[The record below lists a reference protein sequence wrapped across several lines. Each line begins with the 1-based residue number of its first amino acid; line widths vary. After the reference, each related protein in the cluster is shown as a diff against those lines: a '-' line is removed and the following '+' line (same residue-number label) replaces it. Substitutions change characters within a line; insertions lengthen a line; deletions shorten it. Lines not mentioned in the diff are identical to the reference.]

1 MNREVLELLNSVI
14 KINVDSLSTGRYFD
28 KDNNF
33 YDNIEF
39 IIDMFDK
46 YVDLLDKINVNNYLC
61 YRYKTVNLTVMEI
74 KFLCYEVFKYI
85 DNITDNKYNFYD
97 KFVMVSK
104 CGMFNLSSNND
115 DWNTVSDNYNVKV
128 NGKLSYTINDVISI
142 IHEFFHLDYV
152 NLIGLDNVK
161 SMSENISIYFE
172 TLTIKFLSEKGMFYD
187 EVISSYLKR
196 LIGNFSNV
204 EKNYIEL
211 NMMYLYKKHGRIDNE
226 IVNKLGI
233 NDLVIDFINNHVEK
247 PKIDAFDS
255 YPYILGI
262 LISDNLLFSNYD
274 EKDVTCR
281 LLSIYDNISSYKFS
295 DILDML
301 HYNEIDT
308 NVIANNS
315 RNFLNQSIYKK
326 LKRSIGCK

>member
-1 MNREVLELLNSVI
+1 MNKEVLELLNSVI
-14 KINVDSLSTGRYFD
+14 KVNVDSLSSGRYFD

-61 YRYKTVNLTVMEI
+61 YRYKTINLTVTEI
-74 KFLCYEVFKYI
+74 KLLCYEVFKYI
-85 DNITDNKYNFYD
+85 DNITDNNYNFYD
-97 KFVMVSK
+97 KFVMISK

-128 NGKLSYTINDVISI
+128 NGKLSYTIYDVISI
-142 IHEFFHLDYV
+142 VHEFFHLDYV
-152 NLIGLDNVK
+152 NLIGFDNVK

-172 TLTIKFLSEKGMFYD
+172 TLAIKFLSDKGMFYD
-187 EVISSYLKR
+187 GVISSYLKR
-196 LIGNFSNV
+196 LIGNFGDV
-204 EKNYIEL
+204 EKNYVEL
-211 NMMYLYKKHGRIDNE
+211 NIMYLYKKYGYIDNE

-233 NDLVIDFINNHVEK
+233 NELVVDFINSHVDK
-247 PKIDAFDS
+247 PKIDVFDS

-262 LISDNLLFSNYD
+262 LVSNNLLFSNYNVN
-274 EKDVTCR
+274 DVTCR
-281 LLSIYDNISSYKFS
+281 LLTIYDNISSYKFN

-301 HYNEIDT
+301 HYDEIDT
-308 NVIANNS
+308 DVIANNS
-315 RNFLNQSIYKK
+315 REFLNQSIYKK
-326 LKRSIGCK
+326 LKRSISCK

>member
-14 KINVDSLSTGRYFD
+14 KVNVDSLSSGRYFD

-46 YVDLLDKINVNNYLC
+46 YVELLDKINVNNYLC
-61 YRYKTVNLTVMEI
+61 YRYRSINLTSKEI
-74 KFLCYEVFKYI
+74 KLLCYEVFKYI
-85 DNITDNKYNFYD
+85 DNITDNNYNFYD
-97 KFVMVSK
+97 KFVMVIK
-104 CGMFNLSSNND
+104 CGMFNLSSDND
-115 DWNTVSDNYNVKV
+115 DWNTVSDNCSVKV
-128 NGKLSYTINDVISI
+128 NGKLSYTIHDVISI

-172 TLTIKFLSEKGMFYD
+172 TLAIKFLSDKGMFYD
-187 EVISSYLKR
+187 GVISSYLKR
-196 LIGNFSNV
+196 LIGNFGDV

-211 NMMYLYKKHGRIDNE
+211 NIMYLYKKYGYIDNE

-233 NDLVIDFINNHVEK
+233 NELVVGFINSHVDK
-247 PKIDAFDS
+247 PKIDVFDS

-262 LISDNLLFSNYD
+262 LVSNNLLFSNYD
-274 EKDVTCR
+274 EMDVTCR
-281 LLSIYDNISSYKFS
+281 LLTIYDNISSYKFN

-301 HYNEIDT
+301 YYDEIDT
-308 NVIANNS
+308 DVIANNS
-315 RNFLNQSIYKK
+315 REFLNQSIYKK
-326 LKRSIGCK
+326 LKRSISCK